1 MALALLDAFVWWID
15 LAGGCLWKGN
25 LEKHGGICLMVAFRY
40 KFQKYF
46 SVLFR
51 DHLNIFRANWE
62 EGVFGHYKEVP
73 RGPWVDFENKGFNLV
88 CFDFNDGLVEFDPV
102 VEALTPQAHFF
113 PLPWLVAYFHLC
125 LLLCCD
131 ISVFPTEVALLTQ
144 RKVGYR
150 GKIITNFTEALL
162 FLFIVVQIANISLPP
177 QKNGGIVLNRDCCG

>member
-88 CFDFNDGLVEFDPV
+88 CFDFNERLVELDPV